1 MASRKRK
8 RLIPGSLIIGYCICA
23 DCGWTDNK
31 FNWHTY
37 FVCPLCGSTQYV
49 KQDLWGDL
57 VYGGINREVAE
68 DEQEKEVAI
77 ACDTMVSI
85 YND

>member
-1 MASRKRK
+1 MVSRKRK
-8 RLIPGSLIIGYCICA
+8 QSTPESLIVGYCICA

-37 FVCPLCGSTQYV
+37 FVCPQCGSTEYV

-57 VYGGINREVAE
+57 VYGETNDETAE
-68 DEQEKEVAI
+68 DEQEKEIVI
-77 ACDTMVSI
+77 ACDTVVGF